1 MQNTNGT
8 PAQQSPLTFY
18 LRTLLYA
25 IIGLFLRVLTF
36 APLACLAFPAE
47 SPWRYLAI
55 LCPVLFLFLLLPLRF
70 SFADALVQDGHKRY
84 FSFDT
89 ALSLSRYGEKLG
101 ESLLHALNVL
111 KWGIPLALLLVY
123 YFYCYSTMDV
133 LSLFRS
139 IPQLGTTATTIWY
152 GIANFFLHLFG
163 SSETLVVTGTQWTN
177 GLYVI
182 LGGVGLGLLVMLYGA
197 MRNSATRYIWA
208 LASHTER
215 NLRSETR
222 RRLRGRRGRQFLM
235 AMVNLVLW
243 VPFGVALFPVLTDV
257 AADLSTA
264 LMNSLTTGKL
274 NLPDLS
280 SALAPLLFAFFVLYL
295 PLLPVRRYLS
305 AFFATKR
312 IRHAAP
318 KKPATGRNQATSG
331 VSMPM
336 AAPVDAPA
344 GDDTNRAVSYPAP
357 AYSTTP
363 QASGYQPY
371 NATAADAPVHDAHV
385 YDGHLYDAVVYD
397 AQVQEEAPAP
407 AEEASVQAEP
417 APEDAAPSSFTIGQ

>member
-1 MQNTNGT
+1 MQNTNGA
-8 PAQQSPLTFY
+8 PAHQSPPAFY

-36 APLACLAFPAE
+36 APLAFLAFPEE

-55 LCPVLFLFLLLPLRF
+55 LCPVLFLFVLLPLRF
-70 SFADALVQDGHKRY
+70 SFADALVQDGRERY

-123 YFYCYSTMDV
+123 YYYCYSTIDV

-139 IPQLGTTATTIWY
+139 IPQLGATATAIWY
-152 GIANFFLHLFG
+152 DIANFFLHLFG

-177 GLYVI
+177 GLYAI
-182 LGGVGLGLLVMLYGA
+182 LGGVGLGLLIMLYGA

-222 RRLRGRRGRQFLM
+222 RRLRGRRGRQFLVAM
-235 AMVNLVLW
+235 ANLVLW
-243 VPFGVALFPVLTDV
+243 VPFLVALLPVLTDV

-264 LMNSLTTGKL
+264 LMNSLTARKL

-280 SALAPLLFAFFVLYL
+280 SALAPFLFAFFVLYL

-331 VSMPM
+331 VSTSM

-344 GDDTNRAVSYPAP
+344 GDDTNQAVSYPAP
-357 AYSTTP
+357 TYTP
-363 QASGYQPY
+363 PSQASEYQPY
-371 NATAADAPVHDAHV
+371 NAPTVDAPVADALV
-385 YDGHLYDAVVYD
+385 YDVPLYD
-397 AQVQEEAPAP
+397 AQVQEEAPTP
-407 AEEASVQAEP
+407 AEETSVQAEP
-417 APEDAAPSSFTIGQ
+417 ASGDTTSFTIGQ

>member
-8 PAQQSPLTFY
+8 PAHQSPPTFY

-36 APLACLAFPAE
+36 APLACLTFPAE

-55 LCPVLFLFLLLPLRF
+55 LCPVMFLFVLLPLRF
-70 SFADALVQDGHKRY
+70 SFADALVQDGRKRY

-101 ESLLHALNVL
+101 ESMLHFLNVL

-123 YFYCYSTMDV
+123 YYYCYNTIDAF
-133 LSLFRS
+133 SLFRS
-139 IPQLGTTATTIWY
+139 FASIGTAATTIWY
-152 GIANFFLHLFG
+152 DMANFFLRLFG
-163 SSETLVVTGTQWTN
+163 SSETLVVTGNQWTN
-177 GLYVI
+177 GLYLI
-182 LGGVGLGLLVMLYGA
+182 SGSVGLGLLIMLYGA

-215 NLRSETR
+215 NPRSETR

-235 AMVNLVLW
+235 AMANLALW
-243 VPFGVALFPVLTDV
+243 IPFLVALLPVLTDV

-264 LMNSLTTGKL
+264 LLKTMDTKKL
-274 NLPDLS
+274 SLPDMS
-280 SALAPLLFAFFVLYL
+280 SALAPFLFAFLTLYL

-318 KKPATGRNQATSG
+318 KRPATGQNQATSG

-344 GDDTNRAVSYPAP
+344 GDDANQAVSYPAP
-357 AYSTTP
+357 AYTHTP

-371 NATAADAPVHDAHV
+371 NAATADGPVADAPA
-385 YDGHLYDAVVYD
+385 YEAIVYD
-397 AQVQEEAPAP
+397 AQVQEEAPTP
-407 AEEASVQAEP
+407 AEETSVQAEP
-417 APEDAAPSSFTIGQ
+417 APRDVDSSSFTIGQ